1 MNIKYG
7 SGFVEGFY
15 SNDQV
20 QAGGLSIPQMAF
32 GEATL
37 AMDNEHGTLFSGGQG
52 GRVGGREDE
61 KDRGGDVVLLKDRF
75 VGHV

>member
-52 GRVGGREDE
+52 GREGGRESE
-61 KDRGGDVVLLKDRF
+61 KGGRGVFVSLCLCLLIR
-75 VGHV
+75 

>member
-1 MNIKYG
+1 MSIKYG
-7 SGFVEGFY
+7 SGFVQGFY

-37 AMDNEHGTLFSGGQG
+37 AMDNEHGTLFSGRQG
-52 GRVGGREDE
+52 RGREGGSEGGREAQ
-61 KDRGGDVVLLKDRF
+61 KR
-75 VGHV
+75 